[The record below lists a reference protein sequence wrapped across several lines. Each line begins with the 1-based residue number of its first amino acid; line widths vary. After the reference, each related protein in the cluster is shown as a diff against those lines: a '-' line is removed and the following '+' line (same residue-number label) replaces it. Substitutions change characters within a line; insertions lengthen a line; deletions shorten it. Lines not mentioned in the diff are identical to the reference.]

1 MSTSPDTFFTRSGS
15 SPPSMPTDLR
25 LLERVPRSSIPD
37 ALAEIERVRSR
48 LLLRLHTP
56 EEAPREEIVLLTADE
71 VAERLNVSRRFV
83 YDHAAKL
90 GRVQISARKVRFRA
104 DAVEEYMRRRA

>member
-1 MSTSPDTFFTRSGS
+1 MSDDNFPGTSGS
-15 SPPSMPTDLR
+15 SLPSDLR
-25 LLERVPRSSIPD
+25 LLERVPREHIPD
-37 ALAEIERVRSR
+37 ALAEIERARTR

-56 EEAPREEIVLLTADE
+56 EEKPQEQIVLLTADQ

-83 YDHAAKL
+83 YDHAEDL

-104 DAVEEYMRRRA
+104 DTVEAYRTP